1 MSKGITTTV
10 LKTLWKEYKWQIL
23 FIIAILIL
31 IAPLF
36 AWIVMLLWNWL
47 MPIIFLLPK
56 VTFWQSWGLIILSG
70 LLFRS
75 NINYKKN

>member
-1 MSKGITTTV
+1 MKEEV
-10 LKTLWKEYKWQIL
+10 LKLL
-23 FIIAILIL
+23 AILLMLAIF
-31 IAPLF
+31 APFF

-56 VTFWQSWGLIILSG
+56 VTFWQSWGLVILFG

-75 NINYKKN
+75 NINYKKD

>member
-1 MSKGITTTV
+1 MKNTV
-10 LKTLWKEYKWQIL
+10 KEYFVVIFGVIFISLL
-23 FIIAILIL
+23 F
-31 IAPLF
+31 APLF

-56 VTFWQSWGLIILSG
+56 VTFWQSWGLVILFG

-75 NINYKKN
+75 NINYKKD